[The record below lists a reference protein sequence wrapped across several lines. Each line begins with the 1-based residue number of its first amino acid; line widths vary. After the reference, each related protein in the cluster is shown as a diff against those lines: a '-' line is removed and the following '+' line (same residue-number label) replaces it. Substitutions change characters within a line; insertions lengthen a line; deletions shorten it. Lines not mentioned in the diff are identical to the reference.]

1 MRELT
6 SNEIDLVSAGP
17 SAINPLALVD
27 QRTRLLPMA
36 APAVPGTFPT
46 AGAFAPNDSIATT
59 K

>member
-6 SNEIDLVSAGP
+6 SNEIDLASAGP
-17 SAINPLALVD
+17 SAINALALVD
-27 QRTRLLPMA
+27 QRTRLIPMV

-46 AGAFAPNDSIATT
+46 VGAVVPNDSIATT